1 MSNVWFGAII
11 KHLSG
16 WLEKRVAFDSEKIPF
31 IYRVITS
38 IDNLLQFIEKE
49 VAKTA
54 NYAKG
59 HGAFFDHYMK
69 TFHVYKKSLYVYTLS
84 VYMHTYRIRNFEF
97 YTCAYRRKTE
107 KRIDFLV
114 IFYVYVRI
122 RTKKSKKTNFSAKRE
137 THPKD

>member
-1 MSNVWFGAII
+1 MAS
-11 KHLSG
+11 
-16 WLEKRVAFDSEKIPF
+16 
-31 IYRVITS
+31 
-38 IDNLLQFIEKE
+38 
-49 VAKTA
+49 
-54 NYAKG
+54 
-59 HGAFFDHYMK
+59 K

-122 RTKKSKKTNFSAKRE
+122 RTKKSKKTNFWAKRE
-137 THPKD
+137 THPKDMRTLTFAM